1 MADGFRVT
9 EDGTRRVTESSD
21 FRITEKFEVGAA
33 TLTAEGTV
41 SALANTSQQ
50 AFADLQSTGS
60 KLSAGTL
67 TVFGHASL
75 NGVSTIQP
83 NGKMV
88 FDISKQLD
96 GVGSLSAQQTLTLNG
111 VSDLSGAGSLDA
123 LAFRIFFLEADL
135 NGAATLAS
143 AATQVIQAEYFSGF
157 ETFTRVTETG
167 DRRVTEDGSVR
178 ITSDIP
184 VNTGE
189 GTIISFGDR
198 VPFSSEPYV
207 KVLSNWKQFTP
218 YIKYEDNWQVPQR
231 IYKNL
236 NGNWKRIF

>member
-83 NGKMV
+83 NGTMV

-96 GVGSLSAQQTLTLNG
+96 GVGSLSAQQTLILNG

-135 NGAATLAS
+135 NAAGTLDS
-143 AATQVIQAEYFSGF
+143 AANLTIQAEFFSGI
-157 ETFTRVTETG
+157 TTATRVTEEG

-178 ITSDIP
+178 ITNDVLI
-184 VNTGE
+184 NGGE
-189 GTIISFGDR
+189 GTIITIGNQI
-198 VPFSSEPYV
+198 PFISTPFV
-207 KVLSNWKQFTP
+207 KVMTEWKEFTP
-218 YIKYEDNWQVPQR
+218 FVKYEDNWQVPHR